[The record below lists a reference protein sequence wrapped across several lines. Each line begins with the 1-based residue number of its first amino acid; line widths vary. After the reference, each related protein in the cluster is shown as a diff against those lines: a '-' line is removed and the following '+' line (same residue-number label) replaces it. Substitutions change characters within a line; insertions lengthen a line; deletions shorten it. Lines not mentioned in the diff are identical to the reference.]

1 VTLYEIKAEAAAY
14 LNVEVSALTVGSAD
28 LFVGAANR
36 VRKRAELNND
46 FEFQR
51 RLVTVSVDGVTGGSL
66 DDAVVFGTDDSVSVK
81 TVLDVGQFDA
91 DGNLRASRWTTV
103 AEGLERQRKQ
113 NSFAAIRYP
122 RDGDIVGSPLGGSRF
137 NFSNRQVY
145 FFPVTENQTFE
156 LGLEVYI
163 FDTDWTTDDVEDDAD
178 VSDIWTTH
186 GAEYILWG
194 SIIELNYR
202 FKEFVPRE
210 EANLTPPTE
219 LMRGGLESLIT
230 WDVGFY
236 EQFRRHD

>member
-1 VTLYEIKAEAAAY
+1 
-14 LNVEVSALTVGSAD
+14 
-28 LFVGAANR
+28 
-36 VRKRAELNND
+36 
-46 FEFQR
+46 
-51 RLVTVSVDGVTGGSL
+51 
-66 DDAVVFGTDDSVSVK
+66 
-81 TVLDVGQFDA
+81 
-91 DGNLRASRWTTV
+91 
-103 AEGLERQRKQ
+103 
-113 NSFAAIRYP
+113 
-122 RDGDIVGSPLGGSRF
+122 
-137 NFSNRQVY
+137 
-145 FFPVTENQTFE
+145 VTENQTFE